1 MAAVEAART
10 ALKKRLISGNKHS
23 FLRAEKQQEAVAFN
37 NKNGRFYRLLLR
49 RRFGVIAAFLAGP
62 LTGLVGG
69 FLAAG
74 AALAALPLTPLA
86 TGLFVAAGGGAG
98 ESTLAG
104 VAAFLPPFLAA
115 GVALAF
121 LLLGGCAMD
130 VSLVATESREFL
142 RLTPP
147 FLPLAAALGG
157 SGVAGVSSSS
167 T

>member
-1 MAAVEAART
+1 M
-10 ALKKRLISGNKHS
+10 
-23 FLRAEKQQEAVAFN
+23 
-37 NKNGRFYRLLLR
+37 
-49 RRFGVIAAFLAGP
+49 IAAFLAGP

-74 AALAALPLTPLA
+74 AAFAALPLAPLA
-86 TGLFVAAGGGAG
+86 AGLFVAAGGGG
-98 ESTLAG
+98 ESSFVG

-147 FLPLAAALGG
+147 FLPPAAAFGG